1 MLITSIQELRL
12 VSPSHAFD
20 TIDGLVGFIDNS
32 EHGFLEDKLGTP
44 LYNALCQ
51 WYDQNLTVRSSVAD
65 YQTGYWNRLLLM
77 AQRVVG
83 FDALG
88 RSAGMQGVSV
98 NNAGIN
104 MGIADDYPKA
114 DRDAIDTYRKTC
126 FTEALKSCD
135 LMLAELERWTTEAA
149 ATAATTAAT
158 PATVPDGSP
167 APATVPDGS
176 PSGEGTA
183 VANSPLEDE
192 RSEIVSLW
200 RQSRYF
206 YLAASM
212 LIPSAVVLQ
221 QYLDFDESREK
232 FIRMLPDLRFIQEEI
247 IANSIGEE
255 YLDHLIDVAVTTA
268 GDGSPI
274 TTKSPVELRIIHQ
287 LRRVIVAWLIS
298 RTKVLK
304 YDKEAKLQAHD
315 DGVRKMQDACDFI
328 RRNQHAIL
336 CALDVAAGFPATAAA
351 ELSPQDRDQLEEDV
365 LQGCLEAEA
374 PFTASPLYTAVNHG
388 DWNNDRSAAGDQG
401 SCPRD
406 AHCPNQGNTHHPSS
420 ISHQTSSGL
429 SMLVTEPLL

>member
-1 MLITSIQELRL
+1 MIITTISELRL

-51 WYDQNLTVRSSVAD
+51 WYDQNHSVRSSVAD

-135 LMLAELERWTTEAA
+135 LMLAELERWTTEETS
-149 ATAATTAAT
+149 ATADNTQPSDISHQPST
-158 PATVPDGSP
+158 SP
-167 APATVPDGS
+167 Q
-176 PSGEGTA
+176 PSDI
-183 VANSPLEDE
+183 SE

-232 FIRMLPDLRFIQEEI
+232 FIRMLPDLRYIQEEI

-255 YLDHLIDVAVTTA
+255 YLDHLIDVSVSTA
-268 GDGSPI
+268 GDAQPI

-304 YDKEAKLQAHD
+304 YDKEAKIQSRD

-328 RRNQHAIL
+328 RRHQHAIL
-336 CALDVAAGFPATAAA
+336 CALDVAAGFPPIAAA
-351 ELSPQDRDQLEEDV
+351 ELSPQDRDQLEENI

-374 PFTASPLYTAVNHG
+374 PFTASPLFTAPAVVV
-388 DWNNDRSAAGDQG
+388 SG
-401 SCPRD
+401 SPAD
-406 AHCPNQGNTHHPSS
+406 ITPQPSDITPHPSS
-420 ISHQTSSGL
+420 IDHQPSGSL
-429 SMLVTEPLL
+429 SMLVTPPLL

>member
-1 MLITSIQELRL
+1 MIISSIQELRL

-51 WYDQNLTVRSSVAD
+51 WYDQNPVTRSSIAD

-114 DRDAIDTYRKTC
+114 PKESIDDYRKTC

-135 LMLAELERWTTEAA
+135 LMLAELERWTTEETS
-149 ATAATTAAT
+149 ATASS
-158 PATVPDGSP
+158 GSP
-167 APATVPDGS
+167 AD
-176 PSGEGTA
+176 EGTA
-183 VANSPLEDE
+183 VANSQLSTLNSQLEEE

-200 RQSRYF
+200 RKSRYF

-255 YLDHLIDVAVTTA
+255 YLDHLIDVSVKTA
-268 GDGSPI
+268 GDAQPI

-315 DGVRKMQDACDFI
+315 DGVRKMQYACDFI

-336 CALDVAAGFPATAAA
+336 CALDVAKGFPATAAA

-374 PFTASPLYTAVNHG
+374 PFTASPLFTAPVFAQPSALSPQTS
-388 DWNNDRSAAGDQG
+388 DIRSG

-406 AHCPNQGNTHHPSS
+406 AHCPSQGNTHHPSS
-420 ISHQTSSGL
+420 ISPQPSDGSL

>member
-1 MLITSIQELRL
+1 MIITTIQELRL

-44 LYNALCQ
+44 LYNTLCQ
-51 WYDQNLTVRSSVAD
+51 WYDQNPTVRSSVAD

-135 LMLAELERWTTEAA
+135 LMLAELECWTTEAA
-149 ATAATTAAT
+149 SDDG
-158 PATVPDGSP
+158 TVLGDS
-167 APATVPDGS
+167 
-176 PSGEGTA
+176 
-183 VANSPLEDE
+183 VAE
-192 RSEIVSLW
+192 RAEIVALW

-232 FIRMLPDLRFIQEEI
+232 FIRMCSI
-247 IANSIGEE
+247 NS
-255 YLDHLIDVAVTTA
+255 
-268 GDGSPI
+268 
-274 TTKSPVELRIIHQ
+274 
-287 LRRVIVAWLIS
+287 RRG
-298 RTKVLK
+298 TN
-304 YDKEAKLQAHD
+304 
-315 DGVRKMQDACDFI
+315 F
-328 RRNQHAIL
+328 
-336 CALDVAAGFPATAAA
+336 AA
-351 ELSPQDRDQLEEDV
+351 
-365 LQGCLEAEA
+365 
-374 PFTASPLYTAVNHG
+374 
-388 DWNNDRSAAGDQG
+388 
-401 SCPRD
+401 
-406 AHCPNQGNTHHPSS
+406 
-420 ISHQTSSGL
+420 
-429 SMLVTEPLL
+429 

>member
-44 LYNALCQ
+44 LYDALCQ
-51 WYDQNLTVRSSVAD
+51 WYDQNPATRSSIAD

-135 LMLAELERWTTEAA
+135 LMLAELERWTTEE
-149 ATAATTAAT
+149 T
-158 PATVPDGSP
+158 S
-167 APATVPDGS
+167 ATVPDGS
-176 PSGEGTA
+176 PSGETA
-183 VANSPLEDE
+183 PGSVLGDSVAE
-192 RSEIVSLW
+192 RKEIVALW

-247 IANSIGEE
+247 IANSIGED
-255 YLDHLIDVAVTTA
+255 YLDHLIDVSVKTA
-268 GDGSPI
+268 GDAQPI

-374 PFTASPLYTAVNHG
+374 PFTASPLFTAVNHG

-406 AHCPNQGNTHHPSS
+406 THCPNQGNTHHPSS
-420 ISHQTSSGL
+420 INHQPSGSL

>member
-1 MLITSIQELRL
+1 
-12 VSPSHAFD
+12 
-20 TIDGLVGFIDNS
+20 
-32 EHGFLEDKLGTP
+32 
-44 LYNALCQ
+44 
-51 WYDQNLTVRSSVAD
+51 
-65 YQTGYWNRLLLM
+65 
-77 AQRVVG
+77 
-83 FDALG
+83 
-88 RSAGMQGVSV
+88 MQGVSV

-114 DRDAIDTYRKTC
+114 PKESIDDYRKTC

-135 LMLAELERWTTEAA
+135 LMLTELERWTTEETSAI
-149 ATAATTAAT
+149 
-158 PATVPDGSP
+158 SP
-167 APATVPDGS
+167 QPSDIADPATVPDGS
-176 PSGEGTA
+176 PSGETSA
-183 VANSPLEDE
+183 ISPQPSAIAAE
-192 RSEIVSLW
+192 RSEIVTLW

-247 IANSIGEE
+247 IANSIGED
-255 YLDHLIDVAVTTA
+255 YLDHLIDVSVNTA
-268 GDGSPI
+268 GDAQPI

-374 PFTASPLYTAVNHG
+374 PFTASPLFTAVNHG

-406 AHCPNQGNTHHPSS
+406 APSPQNYSRPSIQGGDGGGS
-420 ISHQTSSGL
+420 L

>member
-1 MLITSIQELRL
+1 MIITSIQELRL

-51 WYDQNLTVRSSVAD
+51 WYDQNPVTRSSVSD

-114 DRDAIDTYRKTC
+114 PKESIDDYRKTC

-149 ATAATTAAT
+149 SDSTADNNDGSVFGGTTADDAATTDIA
-158 PATVPDGSP
+158 
-167 APATVPDGS
+167 
-176 PSGEGTA
+176 
-183 VANSPLEDE
+183 E
-192 RSEIVSLW
+192 RSEIVTLW

-255 YLDHLIDVAVTTA
+255 YLDHLIDVAVKTA
-268 GDGSPI
+268 GDAQPI

-304 YDKEAKLQAHD
+304 YDKEAKIQSRD

-374 PFTASPLYTAVNHG
+374 PFTTSPLFTAVNHG

-406 AHCPNQGNTHHPSS
+406 SHCPNHHPSS
-420 ISHQTSSGL
+420 MQGGDGGGSL

>member
-1 MLITSIQELRL
+1 MIITNISELRL

-51 WYDQNLTVRSSVAD
+51 WYDQNPTVRSSVSD

-114 DRDAIDTYRKTC
+114 PKESIDDYRKTC

-149 ATAATTAAT
+149 SDGGTVLGDSVAERAA
-158 PATVPDGSP
+158 
-167 APATVPDGS
+167 
-176 PSGEGTA
+176 
-183 VANSPLEDE
+183 
-192 RSEIVSLW
+192 IVSLW

-255 YLDHLIDVAVTTA
+255 YLDHLIDVAVKTA
-268 GDGSPI
+268 GDAQPI

-351 ELSPQDRDQLEEDV
+351 ELSPQDRDQIEETT
-365 LQGCLEAEA
+365 LQGCLKAEA
-374 PFTASPLYTAVNHG
+374 PFTTSPLFTAVNHG

-406 AHCPNQGNTHHPSS
+406 AHPRDLQNYSRPSMQGGDGGGS
-420 ISHQTSSGL
+420 L

>member
-51 WYDQNLTVRSSVAD
+51 WYDQNPTVRSSVSD

-88 RSAGMQGVSV
+88 RSAGMQSVSV

-114 DRDAIDTYRKTC
+114 PKESIDDYRKTC

-149 ATAATTAAT
+149 DAATTNDGTAA
-158 PATVPDGSP
+158 
-167 APATVPDGS
+167 VPDGS
-176 PSGEGTA
+176 PSGEAPSAT
-183 VANSPLEDE
+183 DTTE

-255 YLDHLIDVAVTTA
+255 YLDHLIDVSVSTA
-268 GDGSPI
+268 GDAQPI

-328 RRNQHAIL
+328 RRHQHAIL
-336 CALDVAAGFPATAAA
+336 CTLDVAAGFPATAAA

-374 PFTASPLYTAVNHG
+374 PFTTSPLYTAVNHG

-420 ISHQTSSGL
+420 ISHHPSSGL

>member
-1 MLITSIQELRL
+1 MIITTIQELRL

-51 WYDQNLTVRSSVAD
+51 WYDQNPVTRSSVAD

-88 RSAGMQGVSV
+88 RSSGMQGVSV

-114 DRDAIDTYRKTC
+114 PKESIDDYRKTC

-149 ATAATTAAT
+149 SDGG
-158 PATVPDGSP
+158 TVLGDF
-167 APATVPDGS
+167 
-176 PSGEGTA
+176 
-183 VANSPLEDE
+183 VAE
-192 RSEIVSLW
+192 REEIVTLW

-255 YLDHLIDVAVTTA
+255 YLDHLIDVSVKTA
-268 GDGSPI
+268 GDAQPI

-304 YDKEAKLQAHD
+304 YDKEQKIQSRD

-374 PFTASPLYTAVNHG
+374 PFTTSPLFTAVNHG

-406 AHCPNQGNTHHPSS
+406 SHCPNQGNTHHPSS
-420 ISHQTSSGL
+420 IPHQPSSGL

>member
-1 MLITSIQELRL
+1 MIITSIQELRL

-51 WYDQNLTVRSSVAD
+51 WYDQNPAVRSSIAD

-114 DRDAIDTYRKTC
+114 TKESIDDYRKTC
-126 FTEALKSCD
+126 FLEALKSCD

-149 ATAATTAAT
+149 AAAA
-158 PATVPDGSP
+158 
-167 APATVPDGS
+167 VPDGS
-176 PSGEGTA
+176 PSGEA
-183 VANSPLEDE
+183 PSDPDSLSPDQHPSPSGGGRGEAE
-192 RSEIVSLW
+192 RSEIVALW

-255 YLDHLIDVAVTTA
+255 YLDHLIDVAINTA

-304 YDKEAKLQAHD
+304 YDKEQKIQSRD
-315 DGVRKMQDACDFI
+315 DGMRKMQDACDFI
-328 RRNQHAIL
+328 RANQEDIL
-336 CALDVAAGFPATAAA
+336 KALDQAAGFPPTAAA
-351 ELSPQDRDQLEEDV
+351 LLSPQDREQIAPDV
-365 LQGCLEAEA
+365 LQGCLEAEQ
-374 PFTASPLYTAVNHG
+374 PFTASPLFVEPEFPAT
-388 DWNNDRSAAGDQG
+388 DISPQ
-401 SCPRD
+401 
-406 AHCPNQGNTHHPSS
+406 PSD
-420 ISHQTSSGL
+420 ISPQPSDISPQTSSGL
-429 SMLVTEPLL
+429 SMLVTPPLL

>member
-1 MLITSIQELRL
+1 MIITSIQELRL

-51 WYDQNLTVRSSVAD
+51 WYDQNPVMRSSVAD
-65 YQTGYWNRLLLM
+65 YQTGYWSRLLLM

-88 RSAGMQGVSV
+88 RAAGMQGVSV

-104 MGIADDYPKA
+104 VSVADDYPKA
-114 DRDAIDTYRKTC
+114 AKESIDDYRKTS

-135 LMLAELERWTTEAA
+135 LMLATLEQWTTEAA
-149 ATAATTAAT
+149 TAVSGTAPSDL
-158 PATVPDGSP
+158 PA
-167 APATVPDGS
+167 
-176 PSGEGTA
+176 GEGTA
-183 VANSPLEDE
+183 AANSQFSILNSQFEDE
-192 RSEIVSLW
+192 RSEIVTLW

-206 YLAASM
+206 YIAASM

-255 YLDHLIDVAVTTA
+255 YLDHLIDVSVNTA
-268 GDGSPI
+268 GDAQPI

-315 DGVRKMQDACDFI
+315 DGVRKLQDTCDFI
-328 RRNQHAIL
+328 RRHQHAVL

-365 LQGCLEAEA
+365 LQGCLEAEQ
-374 PFTASPLYTAVNHG
+374 PFTTSPLFTAPVFAQPAPA
-388 DWNNDRSAAGDQG
+388 SSKAAVSCG
-401 SCPRD
+401 SPADTQSCD
-406 AHCPNQGNTHHPSS
+406 C
-420 ISHQTSSGL
+420 HQSSSGAAL
-429 SMLVTEPLL
+429 WTDPLL

>member
-1 MLITSIQELRL
+1 MIITTISELRL

-51 WYDQNLTVRSSVAD
+51 WYDQNPATRSSIAD

-135 LMLAELERWTTEAA
+135 LMLAELERWTTEETSAISHQ
-149 ATAATTAAT
+149 TSDIEGETSSL
-158 PATVPDGSP
+158 SP
-167 APATVPDGS
+167 Q
-176 PSGEGTA
+176 PSDIE
-183 VANSPLEDE
+183 E
-192 RSEIVSLW
+192 RSEIVTLW

-247 IANSIGEE
+247 IANAIGEE
-255 YLDHLIDVAVTTA
+255 YLDHLIDVSVKTA
-268 GDGSPI
+268 GDAQPI

-328 RRNQHAIL
+328 RRHQHAIL

-351 ELSPQDRDQLEEDV
+351 ELSPQDRDQLEETI

-374 PFTASPLYTAVNHG
+374 PFTASPLFTAPVFAQPS
-388 DWNNDRSAAGDQG
+388 DISPQPSDIK
-401 SCPRD
+401 
-406 AHCPNQGNTHHPSS
+406 HHPSS
-420 ISHQTSSGL
+420 INHQTSSGL

>member
-1 MLITSIQELRL
+1 MIITSIQELRL

-51 WYDQNLTVRSSVAD
+51 WYDQNTSVRSSVAD

-114 DRDAIDTYRKTC
+114 PKESIDDYRKTC

-135 LMLAELERWTTEAA
+135 LMLAELERWTTEE
-149 ATAATTAAT
+149 TS
-158 PATVPDGSP
+158 TVSP
-167 APATVPDGS
+167 Q
-176 PSGEGTA
+176 PSSIE
-183 VANSPLEDE
+183 E
-192 RSEIVSLW
+192 RSEIVTLW
-200 RQSRYF
+200 RKSRYF

-255 YLDHLIDVAVTTA
+255 YLDHLIDVAVSTA
-268 GDGSPI
+268 GDAQPI

-328 RRNQHAIL
+328 RRHQHAIL

-351 ELSPQDRDQLEEDV
+351 ELSPVDRDLLEEGIFVNPVVSPAVAPNDTLIRFSLMATHTHEQV
-365 LQGCLEAEA
+365 AFALEKIHKV
-374 PFTASPLYTAVNHG
+374 F
-388 DWNNDRSAAGDQG
+388 RSY
-401 SCPRD
+401 
-406 AHCPNQGNTHHPSS
+406 
-420 ISHQTSSGL
+420 GL
-429 SMLVTEPLL
+429 VP

>member
-51 WYDQNLTVRSSVAD
+51 WYDQNKALRSSVSD

-77 AQRVVG
+77 AQRVAG

-88 RSAGMQGVSV
+88 RAAGMQGVSV

-114 DRDAIDTYRKTC
+114 TKESIDDYRKTA
-126 FTEALKSCD
+126 FLEALKSCD
-135 LMLAELERWTTEAA
+135 YMLAELERWTTEAA
-149 ATAATTAAT
+149 AAATTNDSTATAPSTVLGDSVAERAA
-158 PATVPDGSP
+158 
-167 APATVPDGS
+167 
-176 PSGEGTA
+176 
-183 VANSPLEDE
+183 
-192 RSEIVSLW
+192 IVSLW

-255 YLDHLIDVAVTTA
+255 YLDHLIDVSVKTA
-268 GDGSPI
+268 GDAQPI

-304 YDKEAKLQAHD
+304 YDKEQKIQSRD
-315 DGVRKMQDACDFI
+315 DGMRKMQDACDFI
-328 RRNQHAIL
+328 RRHQHAIL

-351 ELSPQDRDQLEEDV
+351 ELSPQDRDQLEENV

-374 PFTASPLYTAVNHG
+374 PFTASPLFTAVNHG

-420 ISHQTSSGL
+420 INHQTSSSL